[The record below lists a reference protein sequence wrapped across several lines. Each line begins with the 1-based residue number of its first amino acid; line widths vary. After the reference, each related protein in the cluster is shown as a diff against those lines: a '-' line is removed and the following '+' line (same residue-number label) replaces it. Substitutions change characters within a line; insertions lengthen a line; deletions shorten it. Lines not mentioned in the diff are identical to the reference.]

1 MSGGPSAIENSSR
14 KIREAAGLPDDFRPF
29 YSLRHTFAPT
39 LASEGTNLYTVQ
51 KLLTQKSPQ
60 MTKRYAHLRDEALR
74 KAGRGAVGVA
84 DFGQPG
90 QRFGSAGWQRNE
102 SVVR

>member
-74 KAGRGAVGVA
+74 KAADMAGRVLTKPQGRAGSGRG
-84 DFGQPG
+84 
-90 QRFGSAGWQRNE
+90 S
-102 SVVR
+102 